1 MKTNHYLCIGL
12 LACLTGATKMA
23 NAQEDNRVITTG
35 ASFLL
40 LSPDARTAG
49 VAGAATGLSTDPNSM
64 YVNAAKLPFGE
75 IMGISASFTPWMREL
90 TRDTQLG
97 YLSAYRQLNSRETI
111 GASVKYLSLGSI
123 NFRNELGELLQ
134 KYQASEFTIDGS
146 YARLFGDNFA
156 MSITGRYY
164 HSDLGAGV
172 FNGLE
177 LKASSA
183 FAADVAIYSNNVQ
196 ENGKGI
202 RWGLSINNIGSKL
215 RYSDNQSSFLPTTF
229 RAGAGYT
236 FFNTPD
242 NRLTLL
248 MDVSKLLVPTP
259 PTYKMDELGNYTAE
273 IEKGRDP
280 DRSVA
285 SALFSSFYDA
295 PGGFKEELSEFTIAG
310 GWEYAYYE
318 RFLLRAGYFYE
329 DSEKGNRTHFAA
341 GAGFVVNP
349 LRIDISY
356 IFPTGDRFV
365 MKNTMNL
372 TLTFSP
378 GSKN

>member
-1 MKTNHYLCIGL
+1 MT
-12 LACLTGATKMA
+12 CLTGVTKMA
-23 NAQEDNRVITTG
+23 NAQEDNRIITTG

-90 TRDTQLG
+90 TNDTQLG

-111 GASVKYLSLGSI
+111 GASVKYLTLGSI

-134 KYQASEFTIDGS
+134 QYQASEFTIDGS

-259 PTYKMDELGNYTAE
+259 PTYKMDEHGNYTAE

-295 PGGFKEELSEFTIAG
+295 PGGFKEEFSEFTIAG

-341 GAGFVVNP
+341 GAGFVVKP